1 VALPRPD
8 GLSPIVKQPCFAAH
22 NTRRYGIPSSAVLA
36 YRGGAMRYSPEFVE
50 GEFSEVIA
58 ALLKTIHRGFIAAC
72 FDEGVRGSA
81 TVPKL

>member
-1 VALPRPD
+1 
-8 GLSPIVKQPCFAAH
+8 
-22 NTRRYGIPSSAVLA
+22 
-36 YRGGAMRYSPEFVE
+36 MRYSPEFVE